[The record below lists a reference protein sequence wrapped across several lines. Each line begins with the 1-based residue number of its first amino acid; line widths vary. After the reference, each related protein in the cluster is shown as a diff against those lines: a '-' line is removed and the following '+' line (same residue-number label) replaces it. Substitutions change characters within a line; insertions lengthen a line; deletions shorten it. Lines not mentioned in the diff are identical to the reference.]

1 MENERRLEI
10 LGILIIALSIFIL
23 VSLLG
28 YSPSEEPSLS
38 PNIQIDNPMGIFGL
52 FISYL
57 FIKKG
62 FGYVTIIIPLLGL
75 VWGWFLFAKKKLM
88 IPKISISKGIFNLLK
103 NTKK

>member
-62 FGYVTIIIPLLGL
+62 FG
-75 VWGWFLFAKKKLM
+75 
-88 IPKISISKGIFNLLK
+88 
-103 NTKK
+103 